1 MAPLADLLL
10 AYIPF
15 RLPHHLSSYVIGKTP
30 LSTTPVVVS
39 MLAGYLTVIFG
50 IKALMT
56 NRQPYKLTTL
66 FQIHNI
72 FLSSGSALLLALM
85 LEEIVPHV
93 WRHGIRHA
101 LCDEAAWTSRME
113 FYYMINYYFK
123 YLELLD
129 TVFLAL
135 KKKPMQFL
143 HVFHHSATALL
154 CFTQLNGKTSIS
166 WSVITLNLA
175 VHVVMCKWQLSP
187 LETLFDLDE
196 DYYYY
201 ATAGGARFWWKK
213 YLTTMQ
219 IVQFVVDI
227 SLVYYGTYEHFTHAY
242 YPYLPHSGNCAGA
255 EGSALF
261 GCALLTSYLGLFIN
275 FYFQTYKKPASS
287 RKPKSVANGHANGFA
302 NGKAN
307 GTAGEQLN
315 ERDSEQEYFTCAEIY
330 ISNAAAATLR
340 KASSQ
345 IWDSCL
351 LKKQNESDSRPK
363 GSHLETL
370 SYNELDDPDTNRE
383 IQLAW
388 SRWKRP
394 YSIWALAESTLFK
407 TVYIHLLRQTDIR
420 PADNSLFFRKDC
432 IAIFSTEQ
440 QRWIANNN
448 AEPIYLQ
455 FPKSDLCSLW
465 IWLLRSYAVPE
476 IYGRWLKLKRPT
488 TEEIGQEGGSYRM
501 WREVQLTVASGRNLG
516 TSKFYDPSQDP
527 DDIGQE
533 GESKDIDVYC
543 EIVFNDAVCAR
554 TTIKKGLGLP
564 EWHEFFVF
572 SHLPPFESFEIM
584 IWKEKKIGKPSLLG
598 KVTVDLITFRRGEVV
613 EGWYPVQSTSFSSQ
627 LQLGELR
634 LKLQVL
640 DTRNSLRWMQDL
652 ENTLHIKTLP
662 PSLTKLAISQETI
675 VQQIQEAARWEVEK
689 AIPSHQTIFRGNT
702 VFTKTMESCFSRYG
716 NAFLEVSIGSPIR
729 KLLAEK
735 VAIEVDPGRRGKPS
749 KDVVKNVD
757 LLISWCREFWDH
769 IFAAKDSCPEEL
781 CATLCTIRDLVE
793 EHSRKA
799 DLAPEMQQQRPWQS
813 VSAFIFLRFLV
824 PGILHPHL
832 FGLCSGLPDPA
843 IQRSLKLIAKV
854 IQSLANL
861 NTSDQKEMAMIPLR
875 EFNKQNIPRMMEY
888 LKAVSTT
895 KSGLYSN
902 PKLDSHEGRHVST
915 ILARHKEILPVLERE
930 SVPEPPHYI
939 DLSREL
945 AIITSAVARHSRDM
959 NNKTG
964 ARKFDDV
971 ALDSLC
977 AACFE
982 VEAEALQRVKE
993 LATRLAKERRQASA
1007 SAAWSKHPTSLPKSP
1022 SLGSVQH
1029 SGYAPPGILEPR
1041 SQLTS
1046 KSLQESGPSPLPQA
1060 PSHVFEEKP
1069 DVIKSD
1075 TGENDKVKWSQAET
1089 LPEVSDDVAK
1099 RKRSFMRGIF
1109 GGL

>member
-1 MAPLADLLL
+1 M
-10 AYIPF
+10 
-15 RLPHHLSSYVIGKTP
+15 
-30 LSTTPVVVS
+30 
-39 MLAGYLTVIFG
+39 YL
-50 IKALMT
+50 
-56 NRQPYKLTTL
+56 Y
-66 FQIHNI
+66 
-72 FLSSGSALLLALM
+72 S
-85 LEEIVPHV
+85 
-93 WRHGIRHA
+93 
-101 LCDEAAWTSRME
+101 
-113 FYYMINYYFK
+113 
-123 YLELLD
+123 
-129 TVFLAL
+129 
-135 KKKPMQFL
+135 
-143 HVFHHSATALL
+143 
-154 CFTQLNGKTSIS
+154 
-166 WSVITLNLA
+166 
-175 VHVVMCKWQLSP
+175 
-187 LETLFDLDE
+187 
-196 DYYYY
+196 
-201 ATAGGARFWWKK
+201 
-213 YLTTMQ
+213 
-219 IVQFVVDI
+219 
-227 SLVYYGTYEHFTHAY
+227 
-242 YPYLPHSGNCAGA
+242 
-255 EGSALF
+255 
-261 GCALLTSYLGLFIN
+261 
-275 FYFQTYKKPASS
+275 
-287 RKPKSVANGHANGFA
+287 
-302 NGKAN
+302 
-307 GTAGEQLN
+307 GEQLN

-340 KASSQ
+340 K
-345 IWDSCL
+345 

-363 GSHLETL
+363 EKSNWLGLGGKGLTASGHWRSAVCKLTKESNVDRCL
-370 SYNELDDPDTNRE
+370 LNIYID
-383 IQLAW
+383 
-388 SRWKRP
+388 
-394 YSIWALAESTLFK
+394 ESTLFK

-634 LKLQVL
+634 LKLQVSEEIILPHSSYSVVQRVL